1 MKHVNRNYWI
11 CQLAGWL
18 GMVLI
23 EVSNYTFFIARKFIP
38 ELLLVFCL
46 QALAGLLLMHSYRW
60 YLKRTYIKW
69 QFNSRI
75 WIKAFIETA
84 ILASI
89 QTIFANIALII
100 VYGKPYLEQ
109 INFIEIVGN
118 IYNWMRYI
126 GVWVIIYFMYQLLR
140 ESNNIERAK
149 ILAEKNSKNAE
160 LELLKT
166 QLNPH
171 FLFNALNSI
180 KALVILDPEKSRN
193 AIVQLS
199 EILRFTLQYSREK
212 LIPLNQELSEV
223 EKYLSLEQLRFAGR
237 LKVEIQQFNWMNQC
251 NIPPAILLT
260 LAENAV
266 KHGIGKLEEGG
277 TIKIL
282 TEMKEKML
290 HINLY
295 NSGSYLNQENGGIGL
310 KQIRTRLEAIYGNEA
325 SFIIRNDTNQVV
337 AELIIPQL

>member
-11 CQLAGWL
+11 CQFAGWL

-46 QALAGLLLMHSYRW
+46 QALAGLLLMHGYRW

-100 VYGKPYLEQ
+100 VYGKPFLEQ

-140 ESNNIERAK
+140 ESNAIERAK

-212 LIPLNQELSEV
+212 LIPLDQELTEV
-223 EKYLSLEQLRFAGR
+223 EKYLSLEQLRFEGR
-237 LKVEIQQFNWMNQC
+237 LGVEILRPSWINQC
-251 NIPPAILLT
+251 TIPPAMLLT

-266 KHGIGKLEEGG
+266 KHGIGQLEEGG
-277 TIKIL
+277 TIKIFV
-282 TEMKEKML
+282 EMNENNL
-290 HINLY
+290 HIQIH
-295 NSGSYLNQENGGIGL
+295 NSGSYNHQENSGIGL
-310 KQIRTRLEAIYGNEA
+310 KQIRIRLEALYGNEA
-325 SFIIRNDTNQVV
+325 SFTIRNEKNLVI
-337 AELIIPQL
+337 AELIIPQI